1 MKHYGIFENAL
12 RTERKLKKLFLRLD
26 LTRQQQIPIRMALEE
41 LSRGLIKVK
50 NKIDL
55 LTGNDAEK
63 SREQELQRGN
73 ENRLRLI
80 VEHSPDVIFQ
90 QDRDLRYKWVLG
102 ALSYSHSAREVL
114 GKTDFDLFSL
124 EDAKR
129 FSESKLNVIKNAEA
143 VRLEDR
149 ISLGGKERYFN
160 ITYEPWRD
168 SVGKVIGITGYMR
181 DITDRKLAEK
191 ALEMSEQKYS
201 EMSIRDP
208 ISGLYNLRYFYESLK
223 TEVERVNRYQYPLSI
238 LMLDIDNFKS
248 INNRYGHQEGDRV
261 IMRMGE
267 IIRRYIRQVDS
278 AYRFGGE
285 EFSIILPETEDEEAI
300 QVAERIRLGFK
311 KENFSPKID
320 EKFHLTVSI
329 GVARYFPKEEVIA
342 FLKRVDDNLYTAKS
356 QGKDRV
362 YYQEKGGGS
371 SFLM

>member
-1 MKHYGIFENAL
+1 
-12 RTERKLKKLFLRLD
+12 
-26 LTRQQQIPIRMALEE
+26 
-41 LSRGLIKVK
+41 
-50 NKIDL
+50 
-55 LTGNDAEK
+55 
-63 SREQELQRGN
+63 
-73 ENRLRLI
+73 
-80 VEHSPDVIFQ
+80 
-90 QDRDLRYKWVLG
+90 
-102 ALSYSHSAREVL
+102 
-114 GKTDFDLFSL
+114 
-124 EDAKR
+124 
-129 FSESKLNVIKNAEA
+129 
-143 VRLEDR
+143 
-149 ISLGGKERYFN
+149 
-160 ITYEPWRD
+160 
-168 SVGKVIGITGYMR
+168 VIGITGYTR

-191 ALEMSEQKYS
+191 ALEMSQQEYS

-300 QVAERIRLGFK
+300 QVADRIRLGFK